1 MQAYRI
7 NLCPENTVFPID
19 APQNK
24 VLYVMKWSWSFG
36 ITIFWLLF
44 NVSS

>member
-1 MQAYRI
+1 MQTYHI
-7 NLCPENTVFPID
+7 NLCLESTVCPID

-24 VLYVMKWSWSFG
+24 VLYVMKWPSSLG
-36 ITIFWLLF
+36 TIFWLPF